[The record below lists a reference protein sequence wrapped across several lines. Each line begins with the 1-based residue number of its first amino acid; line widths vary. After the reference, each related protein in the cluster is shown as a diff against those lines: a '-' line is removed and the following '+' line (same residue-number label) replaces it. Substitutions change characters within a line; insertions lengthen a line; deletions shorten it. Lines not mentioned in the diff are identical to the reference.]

1 MMKLSSAGAVPIT
14 TFGKG
19 VGPVHFSYFY
29 CSGSENY
36 LLNCT
41 YYTYSWCYYSYHAG
55 VKCEGNEKKSNTKN
69 SLIKILP
76 APCTNGNVRLKGD
89 RRYNNFGRVE
99 VCINGT
105 WGTIC
110 DGYWDNTDASVVC
123 RQLGLSPYGIF
134 LLV

>member
-1 MMKLSSAGAVPIT
+1 MMLKLYVDNQDTLLLVSKTCKDTARVIWELSFVGAAPVT

-55 VKCEGNEKKSNTKN
+55 VKCEGNSDTQLCGILN
-69 SLIKILP
+69 LI
-76 APCTNGNVRLKGD
+76 
-89 RRYNNFGRVE
+89 
-99 VCINGT
+99 
-105 WGTIC
+105 
-110 DGYWDNTDASVVC
+110 
-123 RQLGLSPYGIF
+123 
-134 LLV
+134 